1 MLIKLYEDYTA
12 SVSERLLGYQGE
24 TNARDIQFSG
34 LDVEGADTYKM
45 KLLYADGV
53 AYEVSIANGKYTV
66 DGSLL
71 RTLGDVECQIFAC
84 KAQENGK
91 YALVK
96 KSNIFKLQIKNS
108 INSQIAPIPTFEQ
121 AEEVLDKI
129 LNNQNTTSEDR
140 TAVESM
146 KKEVEDSTASAKQSA
161 QTAAEKAEEI
171 SGTASRKLDKIIDSE
186 NLFDVSKILEGCV
199 RTGVN
204 RVSNENY
211 FTTEDIAVDSGK
223 ESLFCGTANA
233 DGTLT
238 AQKFRVAL
246 FVLEDG
252 TTQYT
257 NYVSVVPIPEN
268 AVSFTGTFA
277 NSVKENKIYIGYGTS
292 CKGVSYEPYG
302 SFDVLEKLVDTSNIA
317 EKSKS
322 DVEILNKI
330 KSSRIS
336 DIMKPVFMN
345 GSDIQIKIIGDSI
358 TMGAQGT
365 GVNDNDPT
373 NDLIYTTA
381 NRSYYENKAGHC
393 WANSLRDHLNR
404 KFGCTVKNYGVTGS
418 TSWSILHFIDDI
430 VRDEDDI
437 CIVCIGLNDRVRTAK
452 DTTYENIKGIYN
464 AITAKGKKCI
474 LMSEIPVS
482 DYNESKVDEQDYH
495 SEDIDM
501 IYQKIAAELNIEYI
515 PLFKLMNNYV
525 TEHAVTI
532 DSLLARDRVHPNDN
546 GYDVIFGLVSNA
558 LGVATKFSNPSA
570 DNTFQGINAKL
581 AEKADKADIPAVTN
595 DLTDRLKTEYD
606 AAAEKAH
613 THTNKSILDSIS
625 SEKINSWD
633 NAAAD
638 VSALKTEKNFE
649 LIETITVTEENTTRI
664 DRSAEPDGTA
674 YNFEKVYIEIT
685 TEASD
690 ADKSLIVYANGNAV
704 SYIQAAISTT
714 KKYMSVYGIIMN
726 GLLLGVKVG
735 ICAAN
740 TSFGTMTARVNSYIG
755 ISSVTNITVKTG
767 DNTAYIPV
775 GSVIKIYAVRR

>member
-1 MLIKLYEDYTA
+1 MIIKLNENYTA
-12 SVSERLLGYQGE
+12 DISERLLGYQGE
-24 TNARDIQFSG
+24 TNARTINFEG
-34 LDVEGADTYKM
+34 LEVEGADSYKM
-45 KLLYADGV
+45 RVQYADGV
-53 AYEVSIANGKYTV
+53 AYEIDIINGSYKV
-66 DGSLL
+66 EGSLL
-71 RTLGDVECQIFAC
+71 RTRGYADCQIFAC
-84 KAQENGK
+84 KINQDGN
-91 YALVK
+91 YTLVK
-96 KSNIFKLQIKNS
+96 KSDIFKLEIKGSLNS
-108 INSQIAPIPTFEQ
+108 DVEPIPTYEKSQ
-121 AEEVLDKI
+121 GILEEFSK
-129 LNNQNTTSEDR
+129 T
-140 TAVESM
+140 
-146 KKEVEDSTASAKQSA
+146 
-161 QTAAEKAEEI
+161 AEK
-171 SGTASRKLDKIIDSE
+171 KLDKVLNSE

-199 RTGVN
+199 RNGVN

-211 FTTEDIAVDSGK
+211 FTTEDITVDSGK

-233 DGTLT
+233 DGTIT

-345 GSDIQIKIIGDSI
+345 GSNLQIKLIGDSI

-365 GVNDNDPT
+365 GVNDNDSN
-373 NDLIYTTA
+373 NDLIYTTE

-393 WANSLRDHLNR
+393 WANSLRDHLNT

-558 LGVATKFSNPSA
+558 LGVAVSFANPAEDS
-570 DNTFQGINAKL
+570 TFKGLNAKI
-581 AEKADKADIPAVTN
+581 AQNTEDIN
-595 DLTDRLKTEYD
+595 
-606 AAAEKAH
+606 
-613 THTNKSILDSIS
+613 I
-625 SEKINSWD
+625 
-633 NAAAD
+633 
-638 VSALKTEKNFE
+638 LKTEKNFE
-649 LIETITVTEENTTRI
+649 LIDTITVTEENTARI
-664 DRSAEPDGTA
+664 DRSSEPDGTV
-674 YNFEKVYIEIT
+674 YNFEKVYVEIT
-685 TEASD
+685 MEASD
-690 ADKSLIVYANGNAV
+690 AAHPLTISVNGDK
-704 SYIQAAISTT
+704 AIAYTSGINTA
-714 KKYMSVYGIIMN
+714 KKYTCAYGILMN
-726 GLLLGVKVG
+726 GMLFGLCSSASSTYGFPSAYMRANAHIGVSS
-735 ICAAN
+735 I
-740 TSFGTMTARVNSYIG
+740 NS
-755 ISSVTNITVKTG
+755 VQVKTSST
-767 DNTAYIPV
+767 DVSFSI
-775 GSVIKIYAVRR
+775 GSVFKIYGVRK